1 MPISFTDKVKV
12 TDKILVSALEGE
24 SVLLNLESEKYFG
37 LDEIGTRML
46 SLLNESNSVEAAY
59 ESLLQE
65 YDVEKDVLRSDLLN
79 LVEELEGEGLIEV
92 SRER

>member
-12 TDKILVSALEGE
+12 TEKVLVSALEGE

-37 LDEIGTRML
+37 LDEIGTRIL
-46 SLLNESNSVEAAY
+46 SLLNESNSVGAAY
-59 ESLLQE
+59 EALLQE

-79 LVEELEGEGLIEV
+79 LVAELEGQGLIEV
-92 SRER
+92 CRER

>member
-37 LDEIGTRML
+37 LDEIGTRIL

-59 ESLLQE
+59 EALLQE

-79 LVEELEGEGLIEV
+79 LVAELEGQGLIEV
-92 SRER
+92 CRES